1 MKRLIPLI
9 AIMLLVITV
18 APAAMAD
25 HCVRCKIS
33 MEFECLWGS
42 NFGRT
47 DCFSDGFSCTL
58 SGPACNH
65 QLAAVP
71 LAADFTVASVER
83 LDNRTDQ
90 PTAEPKTN
98 ATPALVADLAKP
110 AAPAAH

>member
-9 AIMLLVITV
+9 AIMLLAVTI
-18 APAAMAD
+18 APGAMAD

-33 MEFECLWGS
+33 MEFECNWGT

-47 DCFSDGFSCTL
+47 DCFSDGFSCIL

-65 QLAAVP
+65 QLAEAP

-83 LDNRTDQ
+83 LD
-90 PTAEPKTN
+90 EPATN
-98 ATPALVADLAKP
+98 AAPALVAELAKP
-110 AAPAAH
+110 AAAPATH